1 MEEDLVVMIL
11 VLSGSCMVL
20 LLVLLAWSSSVSED
34 D

>member
-1 MEEDLVVMIL
+1 MEEDPVATIL
-11 VLSGSCMVL
+11 VLSGICMVL